1 MRLGL
6 SNIISS
12 QVSGSDWLPTD
23 EGSAVAWYQKDTG
36 ITHIS
41 GAVSEWSDSA
51 NSYDMV
57 QATSSEQPT
66 YANNTITFDGNNDSL
81 QSTSQISLTGA
92 FTIGIKI
99 NPSAFGD
106 TFIGDNTINEELFK
120 YTTSSQIRVKIDGT
134 QANLNKDTGTFG
146 DDYIVIIR
154 DSSNNFF
161 LWVNGVEQAPGGAI
175 AGTCDIDAIGIRN
188 PDIDSFDG
196 DITEIQIFSSESTD
210 LTNNINSRLSTL

>member
-1 MRLGL
+1 MKLGL
-6 SNIISS
+6 SNIIASK
-12 QVSGSDWLPTD
+12 VSGSSWQPTD
-23 EGSAVAWYQKDTG
+23 EGTVVAWYKKDTG
-36 ITHIS
+36 ITHSS
-41 GAVSEWSDSA
+41 GAVSEWADSA

-57 QATSSEQPT
+57 QNDATEQPT

-81 QSTSQISLTGA
+81 QSASQISLTGA

-106 TFIGDNTINEELFK
+106 TFLADNTINNELFK
-120 YTTSSQIRVKIDGT
+120 YTTSSQIRVKIDGS
-134 QANLNKDTGTFG
+134 QANINKDTGTFG

-161 LWVNGVEQAPGGAI
+161 LWVNGVEQAPGSTI

-188 PDIDSFDG
+188 PDTDSFNG

-210 LTNNINSRLSTL
+210 LTNNINSRLATL

>member
-1 MRLGL
+1 MKLGL
-6 SNIISS
+6 SNIIASK
-12 QVSGSDWLPTD
+12 VSGSSWQPTD
-23 EGSAVAWYQKDTG
+23 EGSVVAWYKKDTG
-36 ITHIS
+36 ITHSS

-57 QATSSEQPT
+57 QNDATEQPT

-106 TFIGDNTINEELFK
+106 TFLGDNTTNNELFK

-146 DDYIVIIR
+146 DDYLVIIR
-154 DSSNNFF
+154 DSSNNFH
-161 LWVNGVEQAPGGAI
+161 LWVNGVEQAPAGAI
-175 AGTCDIDAIGIRN
+175 VGTCDIDAIGIRAT
-188 PDIDSFDG
+188 DIDSFDG
-196 DITEIQIFSSESTD
+196 DITELQIYSSTSTD